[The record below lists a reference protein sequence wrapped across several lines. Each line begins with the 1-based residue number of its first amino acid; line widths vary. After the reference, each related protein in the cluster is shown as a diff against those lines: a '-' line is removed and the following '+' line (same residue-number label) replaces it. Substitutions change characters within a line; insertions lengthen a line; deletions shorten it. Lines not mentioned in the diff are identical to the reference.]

1 VGPCSE
7 PVPGLNP
14 HNLLG
19 GPGLQTLLHS
29 HDFSQWEAVV
39 AGTLGHHRS
48 TLLEGSPSFEAEI
61 RGGSVEE
68 FQVLHLRGNSKV
80 QMLREQCGH
89 GVLWLPL
96 EGLTQEW
103 INGNDYLAEPGMAL
117 LFRPGDAM
125 QGLTSEQL
133 TGVSILIPK
142 HHLQGLEAQSPLV
155 GSGLAHRKLIAAGLQ
170 LAQAAAWQPQG
181 SRQAAAALADALQQW
196 GQPLDPSLHR
206 ERVTAKRRRHA
217 VAEACRWM
225 EEHLAER
232 FSIGE
237 LSQAMGLSIRT
248 LQYCFQQELGCTPMA
263 EAKQLRLRRLRRLL
277 QNPNLGHRSIA
288 ELMAEAGLLACGVTS
303 ADYRRWCGETPRR
316 TRTASTTQFPT

>member
-1 VGPCSE
+1 
-7 PVPGLNP
+7 
-14 HNLLG
+14 
-19 GPGLQTLLHS
+19 LQPLLHS
-29 HDFSQWEAVV
+29 HDFDQWEAVV
-39 AGTLGHHRS
+39 SSSLGHHRS
-48 TLLEGSPSFEAEI
+48 ALLKGSPPFVAGMH
-61 RGGSVEE
+61 GGRVEE
-68 FQVLHLRGNSKV
+68 FEVLHLQGSGRV

-96 EGLTQEW
+96 QGFTEEW
-103 INGNDYLAEPGMAL
+103 INGKHYLAEPGMAL

-125 QGLTSEQL
+125 RGLTSEQL
-133 TGVSILIPK
+133 TGVSILIPE
-142 HHLQGLEAQSPLV
+142 HHLQGLAAGSPLLHA
-155 GSGLAHRKLIAAGLQ
+155 GLAHRKLMAAGLQ
-170 LAQAAAWQPQG
+170 LAQTAAWEPQG

-196 GQPLDPSLHR
+196 GQPLDPSLQR
-206 ERVTAKRRRHA
+206 ERVTATRRRHS

-263 EAKQLRLRRLRRLL
+263 EAKRLRLRRLRQLL
-277 QNPNLGHRSIA
+277 QNPHLAHRSIA

-303 ADYRRWCGETPRR
+303 ADYRRWCGESPRR
-316 TRTASTTQFPT
+316 TRTASASRFPT